1 MRRLFFY
8 YEEVCRKKEERI
20 PKTLLW
26 ENAKP
31 SLPGSPCHCR
41 CYAIALCSVA
51 VVAVAVV
58 TLPPARHAGA
68 AIGEKQFQ
76 QILLLILLL
85 DSFTYSLINSLA
97 DSLARFAHWILS
109 PDSHCGF
116 ARCIHC

>member
-1 MRRLFFY
+1 MRRLFLY
-8 YEEVCRKKEERI
+8 YEEVCRKKEERM

-41 CYAIALCSVA
+41 CYANALRSVA

-68 AIGEKQFQ
+68 ASGEKQFQ
-76 QILLLILLL
+76 HSSRSSSSCAAMSSSAATEGVVGIAL
-85 DSFTYSLINSLA
+85 SFSN
-97 DSLARFAHWILS
+97 
-109 PDSHCGF
+109 
-116 ARCIHC
+116 

>member
-1 MRRLFFY
+1 MRRLFLY
-8 YEEVCRKKEERI
+8 YEEVYRKKEERM

-41 CYAIALCSVA
+41 CYAIALRSVA

-68 AIGEKQFQ
+68 ASGEKQFQ
-76 QILLLILLL
+76 HAPSSRVPCQTGIHQIRNIKESKKSIPL
-85 DSFTYSLINSLA
+85 NP
-97 DSLARFAHWILS
+97 RRPH
-109 PDSHCGF
+109 
-116 ARCIHC
+116 